1 LKRRPKLDRE
11 ATKARGFL
19 DRWSYVSYLG
29 KEFLGAK
36 DWEVRRVEVYNR
48 DEGKCV
54 KCKRPVPL
62 DGPLGVRGECD
73 HIIKRSQ
80 GGDDKASNLEFLCPS
95 PCHRGPKGKHG

>member
-1 LKRRPKLDRE
+1 MKRRPKMDRE

-36 DWEVRRVEVYNR
+36 DWEDRRVEVFSR
-48 DEGKCV
+48 DRGVCV
-54 KCKRPVPL
+54 KCGMVVPFF
-62 DGPLGVRGECD
+62 GPIGFRGELD

-80 GGDDKASNLEFLCPS
+80 GGDDSLGNLQLLCPKD
-95 PCHRGPKGKHG
+95 HRGPKGKHA